1 MLQVTNILGFEK
13 SFEEFFNGVAE
24 SNNRV
29 IIHGKK
35 GSVVMMPLHDYEK
48 IEKIDETEY
57 LLANPAN
64 KSMLEKSIKE
74 FEEGKGI
81 TFSIDEW
88 EKLINHLEQTDNN
101 TR

>member
-1 MLQVTNILGFEK
+1 MLQVTNVSMFEENFEK
-13 SFEEFFNGVAE
+13 YFEGVAE

-35 GSVVMMPLHDYEK
+35 GSVVMMSLHDYEE

-57 LLANPAN
+57 LLGNPAN
-64 KSMLEKSIKE
+64 KAMLEASIKE

-88 EKLINHLEQTDNN
+88 QKLISQLEQTDNN
-101 TR
+101 T

>member
-1 MLQVTNILGFEK
+1 MLQVTNV
-13 SFEEFFNGVAE
+13 SRFEENFQKYFEGIAE

-35 GSVVMMPLHDYEK
+35 GSVVMMPLDDYEK

-57 LLANPAN
+57 LMGNPAN
-64 KSMLEKSIKE
+64 KAMLEVSIKE

-81 TFSIDEW
+81 TFSSDELQ
-88 EKLINHLEQTDNN
+88 KLISQLEQTDNN
-101 TR
+101 T